1 MQTYFLDDQTFA
13 QFRAYI
19 YDLTGIDYTESKRY
33 LLDTRVRRRARET
46 NMDDGPSYLNFLQ
59 TSAENQSEIDL
70 LIDQVSTHETS
81 FFRHTNQI
89 AIFEKIIDEIV
100 DERRMAGNKR
110 IKIWSA
116 ACSTG
121 EEPYTLA
128 MVVREKLGGET
139 GWDISIEGTD
149 ISSGSIAQARRGR
162 FSERNVRS
170 TPEPYLSKYFR
181 QDKDPRFYTLTPDM
195 ANSVKFEAIS
205 LIDNAQTNARR
216 DFDIVFCRNVLI
228 YFDDVAKKKVL
239 EMLWKS
245 LVPGG
250 HLVLGTSDS
259 LHGLTDSFQRTQHS
273 VFNFFLRAPDST
285 VPNTAAAA
293 TQGTTPT
300 ARAVEAAPSLPPPSA
315 LDNSQSLQLKIL
327 IERLDRGIRDLSED
341 LNNSLGKTIDAVS
354 TVTSTLETLVQ
365 NENLDPKSRAELRGA
380 DRQLMRIL
388 LFLQVGD
395 RTQQKTEALRATLQE
410 LSDNLLGAEK
420 EAPDLQVSITS
431 FDKNLL
437 PQDDEES
444 DDEDDDGTMSQDDID
459 ALFN

>member
-33 LLDTRVRRRARET
+33 LLDTRVKRRARET
-46 NMDDGPSYLNFLQ
+46 NMDDGASYLNFLK
-59 TSAENQSEIDL
+59 TSADNQSEIDL
-70 LIDQVSTHETS
+70 LIDLVSTHETS
-81 FFRHTNQI
+81 FFRHPNQI
-89 AIFEKIIDEIV
+89 TIFKKIIDEII
-100 DERRMAGNKR
+100 DERRMAGNKQ
-110 IKIWSA
+110 INIWSA

-149 ISSGSIAQARRGR
+149 ISSGAIAQARRGR

-181 QDKDPRFYTLTPDM
+181 QDKDPGFYTLTPDI
-195 ANSVKFEAIS
+195 ANSVKFETIS
-205 LIDNAQTNARR
+205 LINDAKTDAHR

-239 EMLWKS
+239 EMLWKN

-259 LHGLTDSFQRTQHS
+259 LHGLTESFQRTQHS
-273 VFNFFLRAPDST
+273 VFNFFLRP
-285 VPNTAAAA
+285 PNS
-293 TQGTTPT
+293 T
-300 ARAVEAAPSLPPPSA
+300 ARAVEAAAAPSLPSPPA
-315 LDNSQSLQLKIL
+315 RDNSQSLQLKTL
-327 IERLDRGIRDLSED
+327 IQRLDRGIRDLSQD
-341 LNNSLGKTIDAVS
+341 LNNSLEKTIDAVS
-354 TVTSTLETLVQ
+354 TVSSALETLGQ
-365 NENLDPKSRAELRGA
+365 SENIDPKTRTELRGT

-388 LFLQVGD
+388 LFLQVSD
-395 RTQQKTEALRATLQE
+395 RAQQKTEALRAILQE
-410 LSDNLLGAEK
+410 LSDNLLGAEE
-420 EAPDLQVSITS
+420 EALDLQVNLTS
-431 FDKNLL
+431 FDKHLL
-437 PQDDEES
+437 PQDDDES
-444 DDEDDDGTMSQDDID
+444 DDGDDGDDDTMSQDDID

>member
-33 LLDTRVRRRARET
+33 LLDTRVKRRARET
-46 NMDDGPSYLNFLQ
+46 NMDDGASYLNFLK
-59 TSAENQSEIDL
+59 TSADNQSEIDL
-70 LIDQVSTHETS
+70 LIDLVSTHETS
-81 FFRHTNQI
+81 FFRHPNQI
-89 AIFEKIIDEIV
+89 TIFEKIIDEII

-110 IKIWSA
+110 INIWSA

-128 MVVREKLGGET
+128 MVVREKLGRET
-139 GWDISIEGTD
+139 GWEISIEGTD
-149 ISSGSIAQARRGR
+149 ISSGAIAQARRGR

-181 QDKDPRFYTLTPDM
+181 QDKDPGFYTLTPDM

-205 LIDNAQTNARR
+205 LIDDAKTDARR

-239 EMLWKS
+239 EMLWKN

-273 VFNFFLRAPDST
+273 VFNFFLRPPNST
-285 VPNTAAAA
+285 APNTTAVA
-293 TQGTTPT
+293 TQATAST
-300 ARAVEAAPSLPPPSA
+300 ARAVEAAPSLPSPPA
-315 LDNSQSLQLKIL
+315 RDNSQSLRLKTL
-327 IERLDRGIRDLSED
+327 IQRLDRGIRDLTQD
-341 LNNSLGKTIDAVS
+341 LNNSLGKTINAVS
-354 TVTSTLETLVQ
+354 TVSSTLETLGQ
-365 NENLDPKSRAELRGA
+365 SEHLDPKTRAELRGA

-388 LFLQVGD
+388 LFLQVSD
-395 RTQQKTEALRATLQE
+395 RAQQKTEALRAMLQE

-420 EAPDLQVSITS
+420 EALDLQVNITS

-437 PQDDEES
+437 PQDDDES
-444 DDEDDDGTMSQDDID
+444 DDGDDDGTMSQDDID

>member
-33 LLDTRVRRRARET
+33 LLDTRVKRRARET
-46 NMDDGPSYLNFLQ
+46 NMDDGASYLNFLK
-59 TSAENQSEIDL
+59 TSADNQSEIDL
-70 LIDQVSTHETS
+70 LIDLVSTHETS
-81 FFRHTNQI
+81 FFRHPNQI
-89 AIFEKIIDEIV
+89 TIFEKII

-110 IKIWSA
+110 ISIWSA

-149 ISSGSIAQARRGR
+149 ISSGAIAQARRGR

-181 QDKDPRFYTLTPDM
+181 QDKDPGFYTLTPDM

-205 LIDNAQTNARR
+205 LIDDAKTDARR

-239 EMLWKS
+239 EMLWKN

-273 VFNFFLRAPDST
+273 VFNFFLRPPNST
-285 VPNTAAAA
+285 APNTTAAA
-293 TQGTTPT
+293 TQATAST
-300 ARAVEAAPSLPPPSA
+300 ARAVEAAPSLPSPPA
-315 LDNSQSLQLKIL
+315 RDNSQSLRLKTL
-327 IERLDRGIRDLSED
+327 IQRLDRGIRDLTQD
-341 LNNSLGKTIDAVS
+341 LNNSLGKTINAVS
-354 TVTSTLETLVQ
+354 TVSSTLETLGQ
-365 NENLDPKSRAELRGA
+365 SEHLDPKTRAELRGA

-388 LFLQVGD
+388 LFLQVSD
-395 RTQQKTEALRATLQE
+395 RAQQKTEALRAMLQE

-420 EAPDLQVSITS
+420 KALDLQVNITR

-437 PQDDEES
+437 PQ
-444 DDEDDDGTMSQDDID
+444 DDDGTMSQDDID